1 MIAMENWL
9 NNFMEELVDNWTKME
24 DGENETN

>member
-24 DGENETN
+24 EGENETN

>member
-1 MIAMENWL
+1 MENWL

-24 DGENETN
+24 EGENETN